1 VTDICHSYVADIC
14 HSYMTKISGVTLP
27 FWPLALRASWTQ
39 KLVALNKIHFH
50 QTMATGVPTVG
61 RTTCRPILPLLYMA
75 MLYCLRSSFGPQK
88 NFESSTCT
96 INNLSDNEN
105 INLKMPSMLWQG
117 NLSNRASKIKRLL
130 ARHDIHLPRA
140 SGQVLSYTSGYLSHI
155 CNI

>member
-1 VTDICHSYVADIC
+1 
-14 HSYMTKISGVTLP
+14 
-27 FWPLALRASWTQ
+27 
-39 KLVALNKIHFH
+39 
-50 QTMATGVPTVG
+50 MATGVPTVG

-140 SGQVLSYTSGYLSHI
+140 SGQVLSYTSDWYYLHWHRQIKIIFLPYDFKNSTTRI
-155 CNI
+155 TLAGKMYM